1 VSQITATSESATTQP
16 ERAVTAVDSWQIL
29 LRFTS
34 HESDQNVPCISDLSL
49 QYFNHSEIGAAPYP
63 IPT

>member
-1 VSQITATSESATTQP
+1 M
-16 ERAVTAVDSWQIL
+16 AVDSWQIL

-34 HESDQNVPCISDLSL
+34 QESDHNLLCISDLKL
-49 QYFNHSEIGAAPYP
+49 QYFNHCEIGAAPDP